1 MIISE
6 NKEIYE
12 IFEEME
18 INDEI
23 YIVTNNFTIYSF
35 FSLYGKFNSFKRIR
49 ILVNGN
55 YEYVDENISNDLMIK
70 QRGITQMFINYLQER
85 CYIKKTEKINGS
97 IVISNRFVVINS
109 QLDLKGIGKVQK
121 YKADINHLITST
133 DKVIAYKK
141 WFMEQWTNNKLSKN
155 YKEDFIKQLESYVK
169 NYSPKFVYYFMLNKI
184 FGDNLEAIDEKQESI
199 GLYNTKI
206 WNLLYEFQRDG
217 VLGAINKIEKD
228 RKSVV

>member
-70 QRGITQMFINYLQER
+70 QRGITQMFINYLHER
-85 CYIKKTEKINGS
+85 GYIKKTEKINGS
-97 IVISNRFVVINS
+97 IVISNRFVVIN
-109 QLDLKGIGKVQK
+109 
-121 YKADINHLITST
+121 
-133 DKVIAYKK
+133 
-141 WFMEQWTNNKLSKN
+141 
-155 YKEDFIKQLESYVK
+155 
-169 NYSPKFVYYFMLNKI
+169 
-184 FGDNLEAIDEKQESI
+184 
-199 GLYNTKI
+199 
-206 WNLLYEFQRDG
+206 
-217 VLGAINKIEKD
+217 
-228 RKSVV
+228 